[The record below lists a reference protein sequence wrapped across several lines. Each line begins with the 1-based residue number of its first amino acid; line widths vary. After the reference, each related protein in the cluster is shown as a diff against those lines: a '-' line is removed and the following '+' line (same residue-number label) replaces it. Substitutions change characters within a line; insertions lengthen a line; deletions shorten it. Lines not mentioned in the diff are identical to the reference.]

1 MTKAASGERDTAWRF
16 VVAVALLLFCW
27 SHRHALQL
35 SGFADDLGLLA
46 ELPQRAAQGILIVDV
61 YAKWIG
67 PLWPGSTM
75 WRPLPYSSFALDAA
89 VWGNAPGGWRITNL
103 LLHLGVATFSGLIAT
118 RLTGARLAGAAAFAT
133 ALLVPWS
140 PEITVWLVGRFDGW
154 ATLAIVV
161 SLWTALKSLG
171 ADRWFALSLLAA
183 IAAYASKESALV
195 LPVWMVLVTMSQTAL
210 AKTLHRSNVFDATLT
225 AARRHGLL
233 FGSHILAA
241 VVYLVWRSYLFSGQS
256 LAVYASAPQYRVLP
270 LLSRV
275 VSHLTFPAT
284 LAPVAPV
291 AASIAAAIGAS
302 YLVFAARRGNRSLAF
317 VGGVMAL
324 SVVVAVAIH
333 FANPAGSGEGYRL
346 YYLATVGLALIVAAA
361 VKTSSKLSVAVL
373 VVFMVA
379 LAAWQSRVAAEWA
392 RASDTV
398 NGASRAMTSAAT
410 TLGAAEFGLVLLPD
424 MMGHV
429 PVARNAQGALLT
441 LKDGSSPARGYFI
454 IFTPPQLAE
463 WHRLAQQDVVSKL
476 TQRTDAPARVT
487 RYFCFN
493 SSKQSLEDLGYWSP
507 GTLPE
512 WSAYWREA
520 VAARCPDMVL

>member
-1 MTKAASGERDTAWRF
+1 MTGAASGERDWAWRF
-16 VVAVALLLFCW
+16 VIAVALLLFGW

-46 ELPQRAAQGILIVDV
+46 ELPRRAAQGTLIDDV
-61 YAKWIG
+61 FAKWVG

-89 VWGNAPGGWRITNL
+89 VWGNAPGWWRITNL
-103 LLHLGVATFSGLIAT
+103 LLHLGVATFSGLIAN
-118 RLTGARLAGAAAFAT
+118 RLTGVRLAGAAAFAT

-140 PEITVWLVGRFDGW
+140 PEVTLWLVGRFDGW

-161 SLWTALKSLG
+161 SLWAALKSRG
-171 ADRWFALSLLAA
+171 VDSWFALSLVAA
-183 IAAYASKESALV
+183 IAAYTSKESALI
-195 LPVWMVLVTMSQTAL
+195 LPAWIALVVILQTTVAR
-210 AKTLHRSNVFDATLT
+210 KLHRGNVLNATLT
-225 AARRHGLL
+225 AVRMHGLL
-233 FGSHILAA
+233 IGSHILAA
-241 VVYLVWRSYLFSGQS
+241 VVYLAWRSYLFSGQS
-256 LAVYASAPQYRVLP
+256 IAVYASAPEYRVLP

-275 VSHLTFPAT
+275 LSHVTFPAA

-291 AASIAAAIGAS
+291 AAVIAAAIGAS

-324 SVVVAVAIH
+324 SVVVAVAIY

-346 YYLATVGLALIVAAA
+346 YYLATVGLALLVAAA
-361 VKTSSKLSVAVL
+361 VKTSSKLSVAIL
-373 VVFMVA
+373 VIFMVA

-392 RASDTV
+392 RASDTI

-410 TLGAAEFGLVLLPD
+410 TLGTAEFGLVLLPD
-424 MMGHV
+424 LMRHV

-441 LKDGSSPARGYFI
+441 LKDGSSPTRDFFI

-476 TQRTDAPARVT
+476 TQRATAPPRIT

-493 SSKQSLEDLGYWSP
+493 SSKQSLENLGYWPP

-512 WSAYWREA
+512 WTTHWQQT
-520 VAARCPDMVL
+520 VAARCPDLAL